1 VADAETGHSGA
12 AVAKRDYYEV
22 LGVPR
27 TASVDEVKTAY
38 RKLARQYHPDLNRS
52 DTKAAEEKF
61 KDLSEAYEVLVDAE
75 KRRKYDQLGFGG
87 VESEFGP
94 GGFSWQNFTHAS
106 DLEDLLGN
114 SGFLE
119 QLLRQGFVSDPFGV
133 SRGRATASLRGGDVE
148 VSIRL
153 PLAAAVTGAEP
164 AIEVPTSDSCESCR
178 GTGAKDGKELET
190 CPQCEGRGQIRRATT
205 RGYSQMITIS
215 ECPTCHGTG
224 RRIRVPCPVCQGTG
238 TVRHVRRLEVTVPP
252 GMDDGGVLRLS
263 GQGGAAPPGGKP
275 GDLYVQ
281 VLFEPDLRIQRDGR
295 DAHTEA
301 TVPLPIAVFGGE
313 FRVPTITGEAMLKVP
328 PGTQPETQFRLRGEG
343 FPVFRGGGRGDV
355 IVLVHVEIPKHLTPK
370 QRELL
375 REALGTG
382 AGANAR
388 AKPGLFGRRG

>member
-1 VADAETGHSGA
+1 VADAETGRSGA
-12 AVAKRDYYEV
+12 TVAKRDYYEV
-22 LGVPR
+22 LGVSR
-27 TASVDEVKTAY
+27 TAPVDEVKSAY

-61 KDLSEAYEVLVDAE
+61 KDLSEAYEVLVDPE
-75 KRRKYDQLGFGG
+75 KRRKYDVLGFGG

-119 QLLRQGFVSDPFGV
+119 QLLRQGFVADPFGV
-133 SRGRATASLRGGDVE
+133 GRSRSGASLRGADVE

-164 AIEVPTSDSCESCR
+164 SLEVPSSDTCDSCQ

-190 CPQCEGRGQIRRATT
+190 CPQCDGRGQIRRTTT
-205 RGYSQMITIS
+205 RGYSQMMTIS

-224 RRIRVPCPVCQGTG
+224 RRIRVPCPVCRGTG

-252 GMDDGGVLRLS
+252 GTDDGGVLRLS

-281 VLFEPDLRIQRDGR
+281 VLFEPDPRIQREGR

-313 FRVPTITGEAMLKVP
+313 VRVPTITGEAMLKVP
-328 PGTQPETQFRLRGEG
+328 AGTQPETQFRLRGEG

-355 IVLVHVEIPKHLTPK
+355 IVLVHVEVPKHLSPK
-370 QRELL
+370 QKELL

-382 AGANAR
+382 ASASAR
-388 AKPGLFGRRG
+388 AKPSLFGRRG